1 MGLEYLQQRRWMMQ
15 LCLLYKFLSTGLLS
29 HIHNLLPQMR
39 NSHRQ
44 PSTFHIFP
52 CRTKY
57 FKNSFFTNVISEY
70 NKVDPNICSPSIYH
84 IFCNAL
90 LKFIRP
96 IYKNIFDI
104 EAANQTF
111 SQEKVFWQYPVF
123 CKFTEEHP
131 CRRRLGFSHLTEHKF
146 RHGFKDILNPLS
158 TAETT
163 IHYSLRCYI

>member
-1 MGLEYLQQRRWMMQ
+1 
-15 LCLLYKFLSTGLLS
+15 
-29 HIHNLLPQMR
+29 MR

-44 PSTFHIFP
+44 PSTFHVFP

-70 NKVDPNICSPSIYH
+70 NKVDPNICSPSNYH

-96 IYKNIFDI
+96 IYKSIFEI
-104 EAANQTF
+104 QKQPTRRVPRKRF
-111 SQEKVFWQYPVF
+111 LTISS
-123 CKFTEEHP
+123 KFTEEHP

-146 RHGFKDILNPLS
+146 RLGFKDILNPLS

-163 IHYSLRCYI
+163 THYSLRCYI

>member
-1 MGLEYLQQRRWMMQ
+1 MTNGDVIYDQPPDTSFSNKTESVQYNAALATGGAIKGFSRDKLYQELELEYLQQRRWMMQ

-29 HIHNLLPQMR
+29 HIHNLLLQMR

-44 PSTFHIFP
+44 PSTFHVFP

-70 NKVDPNICSPSIYH
+70 NKVDPNICRPSNYH

-96 IYKNIFDI
+96 IYKSIFDT
-104 EAANQTF
+104 EAANQTC
-111 SQEKVFWQYPVF
+111 S
-123 CKFTEEHP
+123 
-131 CRRRLGFSHLTEHKF
+131 
-146 RHGFKDILNPLS
+146 
-158 TAETT
+158 
-163 IHYSLRCYI
+163 